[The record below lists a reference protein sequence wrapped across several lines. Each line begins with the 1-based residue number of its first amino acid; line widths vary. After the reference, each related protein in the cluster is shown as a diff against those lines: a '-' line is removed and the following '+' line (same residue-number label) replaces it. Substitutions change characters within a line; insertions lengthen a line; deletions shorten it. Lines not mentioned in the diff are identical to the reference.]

1 MWLVIIVNI
10 LLVSV
15 LVYNFTNTIVENF
28 TEEEEYELEISE
40 NNDSYNANK
49 KKYNSIEKKIKNLNK
64 NNQNNI
70 KKITSNEN
78 AIKDIQR
85 VKNGEDID
93 TSKACENDPKL
104 C

>member
-28 TEEEEYELEISE
+28 TPEEEYELEISK
-40 NNDSYNANK
+40 NNDKYKISR

-64 NNQNNI
+64 NNQINVKN
-70 KKITSNEN
+70 ITSNEN

-85 VKNGEDID
+85 VNNGEDID
-93 TSKACENDPKL
+93 TSKACESDPKL